1 MAKCI
6 ICNSSHFKRIPQQ
19 HCPSHQDQCQHMYT
33 YKKNWLVVSITFIV
47 SCQTF
52 FLRWQLLDLD
62 NSLHVKAI
70 AINPNK
76 ILKSEPKHATKCHSS
91 NVADGSIIWHT
102 ISSFP
107 QSLSFP
113 QKRKFSPETCDGVL
127 MQSCGIFP
135 NVCNDVIFTDCLPDY
150 H

>member
-19 HCPSHQDQCQHMYT
+19 HCPLHQDQCQHMYT

-113 QKRKFSPETCDGVL
+113 PKLAMAC
-127 MQSCGIFP
+127 SCRAVEYFPMCVMTSYLQTAYLIITNIF
-135 NVCNDVIFTDCLPDY
+135 
-150 H
+150 